1 MDQPIPA
8 LRERLR
14 ALYLR
19 DENESLRELLPIA
32 RLPADAADRVQARAR
47 ALVEQV
53 RASPRTQAGMQSFL
67 TEYDLSSEEGVLL
80 MCVAEALLRIPD
92 AATAD
97 RLIRDK
103 LSQGD
108 WERHVGRNKSL
119 LVNAGTWGMMLT
131 GKLVGLEGDAGGNP
145 GGFFA
150 RVASRV
156 GEPVVRVALRQGMKL
171 MAEQFVMGRDIG
183 EALTRSRS
191 GESAR
196 YRHSFDMLGE
206 AAFTEADAERYFAAY
221 ESAIDAIAADASAH
235 SASGAGRREGV
246 FSNPG
251 ISIKLSALH

>member
-19 DENESLRELLPIA
+19 DENESLRELLPVA
-32 RLPADAADRVQARAR
+32 RLPDETAARVQSRAR
-47 ALVEQV
+47 TLVEQV
-53 RASPRTQAGMQSFL
+53 RASARTQAGMQSFL
-67 TEYDLSSEEGVLL
+67 TEYDLSSQEGVLL

-131 GKLVGLEGDAGGNP
+131 GKLVGLDPDRKSTRLNSSHPSISYA
-145 GGFFA
+145 
-150 RVASRV
+150 
-156 GEPVVRVALRQGMKL
+156 AL
-171 MAEQFVMGRDIG
+171 
-183 EALTRSRS
+183 
-191 GESAR
+191 
-196 YRHSFDMLGE
+196 
-206 AAFTEADAERYFAAY
+206 
-221 ESAIDAIAADASAH
+221 
-235 SASGAGRREGV
+235 
-246 FSNPG
+246 
-251 ISIKLSALH
+251 